1 MSQVLD
7 HFLNQIY
14 QVNQLK
20 SDSKNAPKPATCSL
34 KTSNFS
40 ISKLKGQH
48 SSPYERT
55 SVSGGART
63 GSNDTYPIIGIP
75 TATASSYRPPQV
87 VKPTAVLFTHTPMH
101 PCERAPAS
109 VHTRP
114 FESTNLQK
122 NGNTDFEVMPCGQN

>member
-1 MSQVLD
+1 MITD
-7 HFLNQIY
+7 
-14 QVNQLK
+14 
-20 SDSKNAPKPATCSL
+20 
-34 KTSNFS
+34 FS
-40 ISKLKGQH
+40 ISILKGHH

-55 SVSGGART
+55 SRSGGPPT

-101 PCERAPAS
+101 PCGRAPS
-109 VHTRP
+109 SFHTRP

-122 NGNTDFEVMPCGQN
+122 METLISK